1 MNKSRLYLILK
12 CIFLVGTGL
21 IILSSCKPKELPTK
35 LIMQKF
41 REIAGRELPQKA
53 EGLRAIDARTRDP
66 QIFVRFE
73 TDSEGIAQVLKTF
86 GGLGVKP
93 RTLDEDDFKR
103 RKALGVTLFS
113 GPSQWQETIGV
124 KIFDQESFKSGRRL
138 TYEADSGKPG
148 YRIFIDDQ
156 RGIVYIHAFKLL

>member
-1 MNKSRLYLILK
+1 MKKGRWFLILGH
-12 CIFLVGTGL
+12 IVLAGTGL

-35 LIMQKF
+35 LIRQKF

-73 TDSEGIAQVLKTF
+73 TDSEGIEEVLKSF
-86 GGLGVKP
+86 GGPGVEI
-93 RTLDEDDFKR
+93 RNLDEDDFKR
-103 RKALGVTLFS
+103 RKSLGVTMFS

-124 KIFDQESFKSGRRL
+124 KIFDQESFKSGRAL
-138 TYEADSGKPG
+138 DYEADFGKPG
-148 YRIFIDDQ
+148 YRIFIDDK
-156 RGIVYIHAFKLL
+156 RSIVYIHAFKLL